1 LYDASYS
8 ITLKQKDD
16 MNTNELRKL
25 ATPLTIGSFA
35 LMATTGVLMFFHVQ
49 LGIIKDAHEWL
60 SWLFLAAVGLHIY
73 VNFTVFKRYFTQKPA
88 LAIMAVC
95 LILLFAAMLFPQT
108 GGGKRGGPQQINRV
122 LLEAPLNSVAALTG
136 KTAEALQTQLQA
148 QGLQVDANSQNL
160 KQIADDN
167 QRNPMEVLNKAL
179 Q

>member
-1 LYDASYS
+1 
-8 ITLKQKDD
+8 
-16 MNTNELRKL
+16 MNTNEIRKL
-25 ATPLTIGSFA
+25 ATPLTVGSFA

-73 VNFTVFKRYFTQKPA
+73 VNFAVFKRYFSQKPA
-88 LAIMAVC
+88 LLIIAVC
-95 LILLFAAMLFPQT
+95 LIVLVAAMLFPAE
-108 GGGKRGGPQQINRV
+108 GGKRGGFQQINRV
-122 LLEAPLNSVAALTG
+122 LLEAPLSSVAALTG
-136 KTAEALQTQLQA
+136 KTAEALQSQLQA

-167 QRNPMEVLNKAL
+167 QHNPMEVLSKAL